1 MVEGAVPGARGGWIL
16 VRDAV
21 KRALPEGVPMPG
33 AFRKRDGGAAPE
45 APVAEAPAAASEEKG
60 AE

>member
-1 MVEGAVPGARGGWIL
+1 MVEGSVPGAKGGWIM

-33 AFRKRDGGAAPE
+33 SYR
-45 APVAEAPAAASEEKG
+45 APVSKTSSQVEETV
-60 AE
+60 